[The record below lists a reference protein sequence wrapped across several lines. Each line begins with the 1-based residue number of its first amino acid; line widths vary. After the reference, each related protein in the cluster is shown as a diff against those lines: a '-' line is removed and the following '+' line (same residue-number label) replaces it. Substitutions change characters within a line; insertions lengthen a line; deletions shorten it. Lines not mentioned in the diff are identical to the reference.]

1 MSVVALAV
9 GISWWISRRLSHRDS
24 WLVVLDR
31 PNERS
36 LHHIPTPRTGG
47 LAIMVGLFVGM
58 GTATSSQVLF
68 GPAGETEGG
77 EWGLLGWI
85 MTAMAVLALVSFV
98 DDKRGLPITAR
109 FGIQLVVAV
118 YLVYAAQL
126 SLTTV
131 PIPGFGEVGL
141 GWCSAAVSIAFLMW
155 MTNLYNFMDGM
166 DGFAG
171 GMTVVGG
178 ISLAFLTL
186 KTNPSMSL
194 FVLLMA
200 GAAAGFLVYNFP
212 PARIFMGD
220 VGSIPIGIG
229 YGALM
234 LLGSQE
240 RLFDIWVPL
249 IIFSPFIVDATVT
262 LLRRVFMRER
272 IWEAHRSH
280 FYQRVVLLG
289 WGHRKT
295 VLAEYGVMLVCAT
308 LAWLYQFGSDQLR
321 MGILL
326 GWGLLFTG
334 LMVGVMMAE
343 RAMRE
348 KQLTV

>member
-1 MSVVALAV
+1 
-9 GISWWISRRLSHRDS
+9 
-24 WLVVLDR
+24 
-31 PNERS
+31 
-36 LHHIPTPRTGG
+36 
-47 LAIMVGLFVGM
+47 
-58 GTATSSQVLF
+58 
-68 GPAGETEGG
+68 
-77 EWGLLGWI
+77 
-85 MTAMAVLALVSFV
+85 
-98 DDKRGLPITAR
+98 
-109 FGIQLVVAV
+109 
-118 YLVYAAQL
+118 
-126 SLTTV
+126 
-131 PIPGFGEVGL
+131 
-141 GWCSAAVSIAFLMW
+141 
-155 MTNLYNFMDGM
+155 
-166 DGFAG
+166 
-171 GMTVVGG
+171 
-178 ISLAFLTL
+178 
-186 KTNPSMSL
+186 
-194 FVLLMA
+194 
-200 GAAAGFLVYNFP
+200 
-212 PARIFMGD
+212 
-220 VGSIPIGIG
+220 
-229 YGALM
+229 M